1 VSGRRGL
8 THMFRAVWPIDED
21 GLDMTLAQL
30 AHIAGPELGDLLT
43 EQSAIPIGSWS
54 FRIEGL
60 QDFGDQPLLVAECP
74 AEVVNHG
81 RRPARHLAV
90 AS

>member
-21 GLDMTLAQL
+21 GLDM
-30 AHIAGPELGDLLT
+30 T